1 MEPVKF
7 RVIPYAEI
15 EEVLGKDF
23 VPMSDLE
30 EWLQPRHDIL
40 DNVDIFCENCRST
53 DQDIKNFD
61 LFTRVYEDGPDV
73 VYVLGFYLELFEF
86 HNRPDDIPK
95 LAEYYSKKYPNNL
108 TIFHWNH
115 DNDYTKYGQYV
126 EKYPNIAVVNFGFTS
141 KKHLNDILTSFW
153 CINTKEYNEPKT
165 KFAGFIGNPNNP
177 LRMNLL
183 NSIRQFN
190 NDDIFH
196 YSTGYTPDQ
205 YYKKVSEC
213 VFSLCPLGGGGGGGF
228 SYRFFE
234 CFHLNTIPV
243 LMVDKITYPY
253 EDKVDWDDIIVR
265 LPEASASD
273 LNYVFQVL
281 NSKNSP
287 KMLDNIKK
295 VREKFTLK
303 GVQEEVH
310 EYIHNNQPR

>member
-1 MEPVKF
+1 
-7 RVIPYAEI
+7 
-15 EEVLGKDF
+15 
-23 VPMSDLE
+23 
-30 EWLQPRHDIL
+30 
-40 DNVDIFCENCRST
+40 
-53 DQDIKNFD
+53 
-61 LFTRVYEDGPDV
+61 
-73 VYVLGFYLELFEF
+73 
-86 HNRPDDIPK
+86 
-95 LAEYYSKKYPNNL
+95 
-108 TIFHWNH
+108 
-115 DNDYTKYGQYV
+115 
-126 EKYPNIAVVNFGFTS
+126 
-141 KKHLNDILTSFW
+141 
-153 CINTKEYNEPKT
+153 
-165 KFAGFIGNPNNP
+165 
-177 LRMNLL
+177 MNLL

-196 YSTGYTPDQ
+196 YSTGYNPEE

-253 EDKVDWDDIIVR
+253 EDKIDWDDIIVR
-265 LPEASASD
+265 LPEGCASD

-281 NSKNSP
+281 NSKDSP
-287 KMLDNIKK
+287 RMLDNIKK